1 MSHKICNLCDY
12 LGGEVSVCAPRLKLQ
27 TWKKLNGE
35 SQIVDEQGLGECQIL
50 SPSLSG
56 PLEKYQLSKWF

>member
-1 MSHKICNLCDY
+1 MLHYFFLCDN

-56 PLEKYQLSKWF
+56 PLEKYLL